1 MSQKF
6 RPWQRPP
13 AEYDVN
19 WATWVTSVLNSLVI
33 PTVTLLKGSGA
44 GNYATSSTTSY
55 VDVDSA
61 RLSYTVVIPFGYKLI
76 VNANGSGFTQTGAAT
91 FFISLF
97 DGGTILERT
106 DGPDA
111 SGVTAIWTM
120 KTVINGDG
128 NSHTIKL
135 QFKTSTAGDPAT
147 INNSGANVPTMIF
160 QLIQSN

>member
-1 MSQKF
+1 MTQKF

-44 GNYATSSTTSY
+44 GNYATASTSY
-55 VDVDSA
+55 VDVDVL

-76 VNANGSGFTQTGAAT
+76 INANGSGFTATGAAL
-91 FFISLF
+91 FSISLF

-106 DGPDA
+106 DGPDP

-135 QFKTSTAGDPAT
+135 QYKTSVAGDPAT
-147 INNSGANVPTMIF
+147 INNTGANVPTMIF
-160 QLIQSN
+160 QLTPAN